1 MSEIVWLEDV
11 SQQPYVRVLPV
22 YSRTRRGRISYHGH
36 GRAVGYENLSVD
48 VRGVGGPY
56 PYLRR
61 VFWLAPWDPY
71 GPPGRP
77 VEAVDPQT
85 LERVG
90 PLDPRENSSV

>member
-11 SQQPYVRVLPV
+11 SQLPYVRELRVD
-22 YSRTRRGRISYHGH
+22 SRTRRGRISYHGN
-36 GRAVGYENLSVD
+36 GRAVGYENLPAD
-48 VRGVGGPY
+48 APY
-56 PYLRR
+56 PYRRR

-77 VEAVDPQT
+77 VEAVDPRT

-90 PLDPRENSSV
+90 PIDPRPEYKVEKPTV

>member
-11 SQQPYVRVLPV
+11 SQQPYVRALLVD
-22 YSRTRRGRISYHGH
+22 SRTRRGRIAYHGN
-36 GRAVGYENLSVD
+36 GRAVGYENLPAD
-48 VRGVGGPY
+48 TEGKGTFY
-56 PYLRR
+56 PYRRR

-85 LERVG
+85 LESVG
-90 PLDPRENSSV
+90 PLSRTRGG